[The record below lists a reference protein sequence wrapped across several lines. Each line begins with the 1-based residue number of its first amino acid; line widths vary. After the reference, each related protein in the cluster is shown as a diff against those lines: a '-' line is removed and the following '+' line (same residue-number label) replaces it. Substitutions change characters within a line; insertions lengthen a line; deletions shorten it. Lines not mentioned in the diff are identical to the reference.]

1 MKMKLRKIIALSV
14 TAVMALGIFAGCDA
28 IGGGTTAAAEY
39 PSRGVV
45 VVVPFTAGG
54 GTDLVARG
62 ISQAASELDF
72 FPNGIAVENRTGAG
86 GAIGL
91 SSGATAA
98 PDGYTITTLT
108 VESVTLPHMGTGVEF
123 NADSFIPIIMLN
135 EAVSV
140 ISVNAD
146 SHFETLE
153 QLIEE
158 SRTGTVRVGNS
169 GVGAIWHLAAAA
181 LAEESGADFVH
192 VPFEGAADAIT
203 SLMGNHIEA
212 IPVSYSEVSSHVAA
226 GTLRVLAVLG
236 PNRIP
241 SISDVPTAGE
251 LGYDVQVS
259 AWRGMA
265 VPAGTPDHIVDYLY
279 NAFSTAA
286 ASEYFQEFMTN
297 SNLTIDI
304 MGPAEYGERVRRDG
318 ALFGELIENLE
329 LAH

>member
-1 MKMKLRKIIALSV
+1 MKLKKIIALSV

-28 IGGGTTAAAEY
+28 IGGGGGGAQAAAY
-39 PSRGVV
+39 PARAVA

-62 ISQAASELDF
+62 ISEAAREF
-72 FPNGIAVENRTGAG
+72 FPNGISVENRTGAG

-123 NADSFIPIIMLN
+123 DGDSFIPIIMLN

-146 SHFETLE
+146 SDFQTLE
-153 QLIEE
+153 DLIEA
-158 SRTGTVRVGNS
+158 SRTSPVLIGNS

-181 LAEESGADFVH
+181 LEQESGAHFTH

-203 SLMGNHIEA
+203 SLMGGHIDA

-226 GTLRVLAVLG
+226 GTLRVLSVNG
-236 PNRIP
+236 PNRLP
-241 SISDVPTAGE
+241 SIPDVPTSGE

-265 VPAGTPDHIVDYLY
+265 VPTGTPDDIVDYLY

-286 ASEYFQEFMTN
+286 ASPEFQEFMTN

-304 MGPAEYGERVRRDG
+304 MGPEAYGERVRRDS
-318 ALFGELIENLE
+318 ALFGALIENLG
-329 LAH
+329 LAN